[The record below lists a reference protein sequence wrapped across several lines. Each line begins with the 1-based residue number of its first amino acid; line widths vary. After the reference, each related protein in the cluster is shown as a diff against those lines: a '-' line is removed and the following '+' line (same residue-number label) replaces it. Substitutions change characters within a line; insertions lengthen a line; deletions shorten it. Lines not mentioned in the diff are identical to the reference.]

1 MANRS
6 FALAA
11 ARQSPLFRQAG
22 RSTSK
27 TPGRVARGWMRTTSW
42 RLYNNVITGWTAP
55 VYFVYGSP
63 FNRFRSDVRLIASCE
78 RFFVRRCAIASL
90 CVRQTRLRQ
99 HAASANTGVETSN
112 FSVPRLLI
120 RGTPQCLLSVGRARE
135 LRSPRALPRNVCQG
149 QARRASCVPR
159 ESSRMVCLCESD
171 GARRGVALRYA
182 DRRVGRA
189 QSSPKRLRATRR
201 TWCVRPIVRA
211 ARYATGARPGSLQPK
226 QAVGSRPRHSTKRCL
241 RAPKRAD
248 ADVYCKGGF
257 ETKCQAKRIERC
269 FGRSC
274 KSACAPCGSN

>member
-99 HAASANTGVETSN
+99 HAVSANTDVETSN

-120 RGTPQCLLSVGRARE
+120 RGTLQCLLSVGRARE
-135 LRSPRALPRNVCQG
+135 LRSPRALPRNVCEG

-159 ESSRMVCLCESD
+159 ESSRIVCLCESD
-171 GARRGVALRYA
+171 GARRGAALRYA

-189 QSSPKRLRATRR
+189 QSSPKRLRGDPSNL
-201 TWCVRPIVRA
+201 VRPA
-211 ARYATGARPGSLQPK
+211 YCSCGALRYGCSTGESATEAGGRLQTAPQYQALPARPQACRRGRILQ
-226 QAVGSRPRHSTKRCL
+226 
-241 RAPKRAD
+241 
-248 ADVYCKGGF
+248 
-257 ETKCQAKRIERC
+257 
-269 FGRSC
+269 GRF
-274 KSACAPCGSN
+274 